1 MTIWSELGVFLPF
14 LYAFFFSMKSELWIL
29 ASHIWPAD
37 IMDYGHIK
45 QSLGLYF
52 RSAHVSEPSEE
63 ITHRSFTESLLCY
76 KTINPFCKWLIQHL
90 TLYWEYSAPAT
101 IYAHFYPPKSLIR
114 SAFKTSNMY
123 EYQEIT
129 MYINSN
135 FPILTNKW
143 DNS

>member
-1 MTIWSELGVFLPF
+1 MTIWSELGVFLSF

-63 ITHRSFTESLLCY
+63 IRHMSFTESLSCY
-76 KTINPFCKWLIQHL
+76 KTFNPFCK
-90 TLYWEYSAPAT
+90 
-101 IYAHFYPPKSLIR
+101 
-114 SAFKTSNMY
+114 SN
-123 EYQEIT
+123 I
-129 MYINSN
+129 
-135 FPILTNKW
+135 
-143 DNS
+143 

>member
-1 MTIWSELGVFLPF
+1 MTIWSELGVFLSF

-63 ITHRSFTESLLCY
+63 ISQLEASQNLYHVTKPLILFV
-76 KTINPFCKWLIQHL
+76 NP
-90 TLYWEYSAPAT
+90 
-101 IYAHFYPPKSLIR
+101 
-114 SAFKTSNMY
+114 TSNALLGIYLHRPQYMPTFTHQNHLS
-123 EYQEIT
+123 EAHLKHPT
-129 MYINSN
+129 C
-135 FPILTNKW
+135 TNIRK
-143 DNS
+143 SPCI

>member
-1 MTIWSELGVFLPF
+1 MTIWCELGVFLPF

-63 ITHRSFTESLLCY
+63 ITHRSFTESLSCY
-76 KTINPFCKWLIQHL
+76 KTINPFV
-90 TLYWEYSAPAT
+90 
-101 IYAHFYPPKSLIR
+101 
-114 SAFKTSNMY
+114 N
-123 EYQEIT
+123 
-129 MYINSN
+129 
-135 FPILTNKW
+135 
-143 DNS
+143 D

>member
-63 ITHRSFTESLLCY
+63 ITHRSFTESLSCY
-76 KTINPFCKWLIQHL
+76 KTFNPFVN
-90 TLYWEYSAPAT
+90 P
-101 IYAHFYPPKSLIR
+101 
-114 SAFKTSNMY
+114 TSNALLGIYLHRPQYMPTFTHQNHLS
-123 EYQEIT
+123 EAHSKHPTCKNIRKSPC
-129 MYINSN
+129 I
-135 FPILTNKW
+135 
-143 DNS
+143 

>member
-63 ITHRSFTESLLCY
+63 ITHRSFTESLSCY

-90 TLYWEYSAPAT
+90 TLYWEYICTGHNICPLLPT
-101 IYAHFYPPKSLIR
+101 KITYPKHIQNIQHVR
-114 SAFKTSNMY
+114 TSGNHHVY
-123 EYQEIT
+123 KFQL
-129 MYINSN
+129 SN
-135 FPILTNKW
+135 TNQ
-143 DNS
+143 